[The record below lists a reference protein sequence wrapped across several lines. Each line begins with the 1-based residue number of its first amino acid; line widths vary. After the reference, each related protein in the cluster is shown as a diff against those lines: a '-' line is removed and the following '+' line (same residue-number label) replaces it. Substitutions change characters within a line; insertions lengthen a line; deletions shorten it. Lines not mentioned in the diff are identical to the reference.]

1 MFNCW
6 FTAETT
12 NYTGSW
18 TAKPVSSA
26 ALGLRRKVR
35 QRHIRIMLHVITN
48 SEKKGYIGRGLV
60 EHQVQIG
67 EAGAMFQGPCE
78 LITVYP
84 ISPNKK
90 LSSLASCYIMPT
102 SSRVC
107 KTVHRQ
113 CQLLLHTRGSATGL
127 RLPLGEGVSEIKL
140 RALRNITMIQFGGLF
155 CLVEERKSFYAIF
168 SI

>member
-1 MFNCW
+1 MRVQPPTMFNCW

-60 EHQVQIG
+60 EHQAQIG

-90 LSSLASCYIMPT
+90 LSSLGSRYIMPT
-102 SSRVC
+102 SSIEYAKLFIGSVNYYYIH
-107 KTVHRQ
+107 VV
-113 CQLLLHTRGSATGL
+113 QLPAFDFH
-127 RLPLGEGVSEIKL
+127 
-140 RALRNITMIQFGGLF
+140 
-155 CLVEERKSFYAIF
+155 
-168 SI
+168 